1 LNIKD
6 SLGKYALKLIFLGIM
21 DALAIMS
28 AVILFSDSAYLMLIG
43 LILIVVTINFVYLV
57 DKAYP
62 MRYILPG
69 TIFMVIFVVYPIFYT
84 VYISF
89 TNYGTGNILNK
100 EQVVNQLKDNYFN
113 PEDAEEFTFSTFKK
127 ENEKDFILLFENKKG
142 EKLVGENENLILL
155 ENYDK
160 EVIDSDNDGEIE
172 SINGYERLEAM
183 QIYQH
188 LDILQN
194 LEFVRNDMILRM
206 KNTQYFSSYIRQ
218 YEYDEKNDKIISLRS
233 GREYYPNEDG
243 FFEADDGE
251 ELTPGFRTNI
261 GWRNYKRLLTDER
274 VLNPFLRVFAWTII
288 WALLSVFSTFALGL
302 FMAILLN
309 DNTLMFR
316 KLYRTILI
324 LPYSIP
330 GFISVLVWRGLF
342 NTEVGVINNVLEF
355 FSIEGIAWMQSPFW
369 AKVAV
374 LIVNLWMGFPYMMLL
389 ALGALQS
396 ISHTLYEA
404 AAIDGASAWQKFR
417 QITLPLLLVSLGPL
431 LISSFAF
438 NFNNFNVIY
447 LFNEGGPA
455 IPGAQTPAGATDIL
469 ISYTYNLS
477 FATGRGADFG
487 LASTVAMFIFIITAV
502 ITWFNFKYTGALEDV
517 KENE

>member
-1 LNIKD
+1 MDIKD
-6 SLGKYALKLIFLGIM
+6 KLGKYIFKIIFLGIM

-28 AVILFSDSAYLMLIG
+28 AVILFSDSSYLLLLG
-43 LILIVVTINFVYLV
+43 LILVVVTINIVYLV

-89 TNYGTGNILNK
+89 TNYGTGHILNK
-100 EQVVNQLKDNYFN
+100 QQVVHQLEDNYYN
-113 PEDAEEFTFSTFKK
+113 PKDAEEFNFTTFKK
-127 ENEKDFILLFENKKG
+127 KDEEKFILLFKDKEGKKFVGINK
-142 EKLVGENENLILL
+142 NLIAVEKSKQKL
-155 ENYDK
+155 
-160 EVIDSDNDGEIE
+160 IDINNDGKIDK
-172 SINGYERLEAM
+172 INDYQRLKPM

-188 LDILQN
+188 LNILEKMQF
-194 LEFVRNDMILRM
+194 ERNNKILRM
-206 KNTQYFSSYIRQ
+206 KNAQTFSSYIPQ
-218 YEYDEKNDKIISLRS
+218 YKYIEEKDKIINLRS
-233 GREYYPNEDG
+233 DKTYHPSEAGYFRSEDG
-243 FFEADDGE
+243 ER
-251 ELTPGFRTNI
+251 LTPGFRTNI
-261 GWRNYKRLLTDER
+261 GWKNYYRLLTDER
-274 VLNPFLRVFAWTII
+274 VFNPFLRVFAWTII
-288 WALLSVFSTFALGL
+288 WAVLSVFSTFALGL

-309 DNTLMFR
+309 DKNLKFR
-316 KLYRTILI
+316 KIYRTLLI

-342 NTEVGVINNVLEF
+342 NTEVGVINNILEF
-355 FSIEGIAWMQSPFW
+355 FSIHSISWMQSPFW
-369 AKVAV
+369 AKIAV
-374 LIVNLWMGFPYMMLL
+374 LIVNFWMGFPYMMLL
-389 ALGALQS
+389 ALGSLQS
-396 ISHTLYEA
+396 ISNNLYEA

-455 IPGAQTPAGATDIL
+455 IAGTQTPAGATDIL

-502 ITWFNFKYTGALEDV
+502 ITWFNFKYTGTLEEV